1 MNSISTRERNRQFT
15 IGKRLSIGAML
26 LCQVAECFH
35 IGNAVGRSPFLLPPM
50 STSSRLVTT
59 RAKRSTELFMQAEES
74 TKKELS
80 EVERLRKKAKELMNE
95 AIAAENALRSSKQQA
110 DKLKNMQL
118 DEIYNALTS
127 EILTDTDVIEG
138 EVDLTSESELNRRL
152 MNKLLEKRLSS
163 TTMMQLIERLHKRS
177 SDTEKRIRSISV
189 DSSRENEFNIGDMTN
204 SREYMETELQML
216 KWNIDRI
223 MDAQGFLDEKLTD
236 VSARGDKRELAP
248 ILTAQLRELRR
259 AEEEEYQRSLAAK
272 FNDKVEVNVGMGG
285 FVKETMGDQNV
296 TIKVDGK
303 EISGP
308 KVNMTRL
315 IDDIV
320 QVPMWVPSSILPFLI
335 VCRKDL
341 DPVDLKRLR
350 SEVLSGSQFRVENSD
365 FTKMAAVYRGSF
377 IEQRRAALYG
387 TASIPST
394 KATSAGETND
404 TNEESQSEVVFQDI
418 QDRLKVSGLADRIQL
433 FLMEDP
439 EWRPGDR
446 DPEPLT
452 SILAVSNEV
461 VPEQGS
467 ERGNQNI
474 FFAVSIN
481 ERLLNDCSCKIIF

>member
-1 MNSISTRERNRQFT
+1 
-15 IGKRLSIGAML
+15 
-26 LCQVAECFH
+26 
-35 IGNAVGRSPFLLPPM
+35 
-50 STSSRLVTT
+50 
-59 RAKRSTELFMQAEES
+59 MQAEES

-127 EILTDTDVIEG
+127 EILTDTDVNLEG

-223 MDAQGFLDEKLTD
+223 MDAQGFLDEKLSD

-394 KATSAGETND
+394 KATSVGETND

-418 QDRLKVSGLADRIQL
+418 QDRLKVSGLADRIQV

>member
-1 MNSISTRERNRQFT
+1 
-15 IGKRLSIGAML
+15 
-26 LCQVAECFH
+26 
-35 IGNAVGRSPFLLPPM
+35 
-50 STSSRLVTT
+50 
-59 RAKRSTELFMQAEES
+59 MQAEES

-223 MDAQGFLDEKLTD
+223 MDAQGFLDEKLSD

-303 EISGP
+303 KISGP

>member
-1 MNSISTRERNRQFT
+1 
-15 IGKRLSIGAML
+15 
-26 LCQVAECFH
+26 
-35 IGNAVGRSPFLLPPM
+35 
-50 STSSRLVTT
+50 
-59 RAKRSTELFMQAEES
+59 
-74 TKKELS
+74 
-80 EVERLRKKAKELMNE
+80 
-95 AIAAENALRSSKQQA
+95 
-110 DKLKNMQL
+110 MQL

-223 MDAQGFLDEKLTD
+223 MDAQGFLDEKLSD

-303 EISGP
+303 KISGP

>member
-1 MNSISTRERNRQFT
+1 
-15 IGKRLSIGAML
+15 
-26 LCQVAECFH
+26 
-35 IGNAVGRSPFLLPPM
+35 
-50 STSSRLVTT
+50 
-59 RAKRSTELFMQAEES
+59 MQAEES

-127 EILTDTDVIEG
+127 EILTDTDVNLEG

-223 MDAQGFLDEKLTD
+223 MDAQGFLDEKLSD

-303 EISGP
+303 KISGP

>member
-1 MNSISTRERNRQFT
+1 
-15 IGKRLSIGAML
+15 
-26 LCQVAECFH
+26 
-35 IGNAVGRSPFLLPPM
+35 
-50 STSSRLVTT
+50 
-59 RAKRSTELFMQAEES
+59 
-74 TKKELS
+74 
-80 EVERLRKKAKELMNE
+80 
-95 AIAAENALRSSKQQA
+95 
-110 DKLKNMQL
+110 
-118 DEIYNALTS
+118 
-127 EILTDTDVIEG
+127 
-138 EVDLTSESELNRRL
+138 
-152 MNKLLEKRLSS
+152 
-163 TTMMQLIERLHKRS
+163 
-177 SDTEKRIRSISV
+177 
-189 DSSRENEFNIGDMTN
+189 
-204 SREYMETELQML
+204 METELQML

-223 MDAQGFLDEKLTD
+223 MDAQGFLDEKLSD

-394 KATSAGETND
+394 KATSVGETND

>member
-1 MNSISTRERNRQFT
+1 
-15 IGKRLSIGAML
+15 
-26 LCQVAECFH
+26 
-35 IGNAVGRSPFLLPPM
+35 
-50 STSSRLVTT
+50 
-59 RAKRSTELFMQAEES
+59 MQAEES

-223 MDAQGFLDEKLTD
+223 MDAQGFLDEKLSD

>member
-1 MNSISTRERNRQFT
+1 
-15 IGKRLSIGAML
+15 
-26 LCQVAECFH
+26 
-35 IGNAVGRSPFLLPPM
+35 
-50 STSSRLVTT
+50 
-59 RAKRSTELFMQAEES
+59 MQAEES

-127 EILTDTDVIEG
+127 EILTDTDVNLEG

-223 MDAQGFLDEKLTD
+223 MDAQGFLDEKLSD

-296 TIKVDGK
+296 KIKVDGK

-418 QDRLKVSGLADRIQL
+418 QDRLKVSGLADRIQV

>member
-1 MNSISTRERNRQFT
+1 
-15 IGKRLSIGAML
+15 
-26 LCQVAECFH
+26 
-35 IGNAVGRSPFLLPPM
+35 
-50 STSSRLVTT
+50 
-59 RAKRSTELFMQAEES
+59 MQAEES

-127 EILTDTDVIEG
+127 EILTDTDVNLEG

-223 MDAQGFLDEKLTD
+223 MDAQGFLDEKLSD

-418 QDRLKVSGLADRIQL
+418 QDRLKVSGLADRIQV